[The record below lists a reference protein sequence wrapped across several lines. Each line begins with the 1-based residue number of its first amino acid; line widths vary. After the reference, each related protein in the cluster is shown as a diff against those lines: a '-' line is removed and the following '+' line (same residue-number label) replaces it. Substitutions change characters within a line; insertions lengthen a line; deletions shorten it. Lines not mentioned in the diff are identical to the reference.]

1 VGKRNNITETD
12 KSEYEALNEA
22 SIEESLDMEGNSLL
36 EVSEKKELN
45 ESNDNHEVEMKKPT
59 APQRKGGKK
68 ERESCNSEADLVN
81 NTYSSKQDSNTLVT
95 EPIYMDS
102 PLLSSIN
109 AESTSTSDAAVD
121 LVDYVENPSTNKD
134 VYQTP
139 LDDIVNLEPVETNFM
154 SKLGSNEKCEIE
166 RKKIIEEEKNQLEKL
181 MLMVQ
186 EKIKDHKTGAR
197 TLPTELTDQEPS
209 PVSSDSKETSP
220 TNITVHASRLAENP
234 IEPGMNIPNT
244 PKRKKELDVNSQNF
258 NSDALETKTIEKDVS
273 NLTKIGAES
282 CIEHGK
288 SEVIELC
295 DSKDTN
301 DEYFMEDNDLAEKPT
316 VPARKKEVNQ
326 NKIEQN
332 THELKEVE
340 TQYVIPD
347 LALNEKKEEERK
359 KAAEEEKNQLQ
370 KLMMMVQEKIN
381 AARNKK

>member
-1 VGKRNNITETD
+1 
-12 KSEYEALNEA
+12 
-22 SIEESLDMEGNSLL
+22 
-36 EVSEKKELN
+36 
-45 ESNDNHEVEMKKPT
+45 
-59 APQRKGGKK
+59 
-68 ERESCNSEADLVN
+68 
-81 NTYSSKQDSNTLVT
+81 
-95 EPIYMDS
+95 MDS
-102 PLLSSIN
+102 PLLFSNNTESI
-109 AESTSTSDAAVD
+109 STSDAAVD
-121 LVDYVENPSTNKD
+121 FVDYVEKPSTNRD

-139 LDDIVNLEPVETNFM
+139 VDNIVDLEPVET
-154 SKLGSNEKCEIE
+154 KLGSNENCEIE

-197 TLPTELTDQEPS
+197 TLPKELTDQEPS
-209 PVSSDSKETSP
+209 PVSSDYKETSP

-258 NSDALETKTIEKDVS
+258 NSDALETNTIEKDVS

-381 AARNKK
+381 AAR